1 MDLNKAY
8 PCIDDLE
15 RATLRRLPNFASEYL
30 RGGIGREVALTNNRQ
45 ALDRLRFDASYIP
58 DQDPGP
64 VDLSTEVLGQQFS
77 LPFGISPVGLS
88 GLMWP
93 RAVEILARAAVEAG
107 IPMGLSHHATTH
119 QSDFYRITGDHGW
132 FQLYPARDDAMRR
145 AMIDEA
151 LATGFKTLIVTVDI
165 PGLTRRD
172 RELRVGL
179 SVPPRLNHQTLWQIV
194 THPRWALAAAFA
206 GPPQFKNLLPYRPS
220 GLSAKQ
226 QVAFFASFMDRP
238 VCRQVL
244 SDIRRQ
250 WPGKLVVKGVSGLV
264 DAKAAMDCGADAVW
278 VSNHGARQLD
288 AAPASV
294 EMLPAIRDGLGP
306 RAEIF
311 VDSGPRT
318 GLDIARMLASGADFV
333 FLGRP
338 FIYGVGALGA
348 RGGRHAIHILREEL
362 NAALV
367 QIGCQRPSELP
378 RFLAPCVGA

>member
-1 MDLNKAY
+1 MDLNKSF

-15 RATLRRLPNFASEYL
+15 RATLRRLPRFASEYL
-30 RGGIGREVALTNNRQ
+30 SGGMGREVALANNQ
-45 ALDRLRFDASYIP
+45 DALDRVRLDARYIP
-58 DQDPGP
+58 DQDTGP
-64 VDLSTEVLGQQFS
+64 ADLSTRIMGQDFA

-93 RAVEILARAAVEAG
+93 HAVEILAKAAAKAN

-119 QSDFYRITGDHGW
+119 QSDFRKIAGNNGW
-132 FQLYPARDDAMRR
+132 FQLYPARDDDMRR

-151 LATGFKTLIVTVDI
+151 LATGFETLIVTVDI

-179 SVPPRLNHQTLWQIV
+179 SVPPRLNHETLWQIL
-194 THPRWALAAAFA
+194 THPHWALATAFS
-206 GPPQFKNLLPYRPS
+206 GPPQFKNLLPYRPK
-220 GLSAKQ
+220 GLSPKE
-226 QVAFFASFMDRP
+226 QVEFFATFMDRP

-244 SDIRRQ
+244 TDIRKQ
-250 WPGKLVVKGVSGLV
+250 WPGKLVVKGVSGLA
-264 DAKAAMDCGADAVW
+264 DARAAVECGADGVW

-294 EMLPAIRDGLGP
+294 EMLPAIRQGLGAS
-306 RAEIF
+306 AEIF

-338 FIYGVGALGA
+338 FIYGVGALGR
-348 RGGRHAIHILREEL
+348 RGGEHAIHILQEEL
-362 NAALV
+362 RAVLI
-367 QIGCQRPSELP
+367 QLGCKRPADLP
-378 RFLAPCVGA
+378 DFLSVL

>member
-1 MDLNKAY
+1 MDLNKSF

-15 RATLRRLPNFASEYL
+15 RATLRRLPRFASEYL
-30 RGGIGREVALTNNRQ
+30 RGGIGREVALVNNRV
-45 ALDRLRFDASYIP
+45 ALDRVRFDARYIP
-58 DQDPGP
+58 NQDPGP
-64 VDLSTEVLGQQFS
+64 VDLATRVLDQDFA

-93 RAVEILARAAVEAG
+93 RAVEILAKAAAKAD

-119 QSDFYRITGDHGW
+119 QSDFHAIAGKNGW
-132 FQLYPARDDAMRR
+132 FQLYPARDDDMRR

-151 LATGFKTLIVTVDI
+151 IKTGFETLIVTVDI

-179 SVPPRLNHQTLWQIV
+179 SVLPRLNYETLWQV
-194 THPRWALAAAFA
+194 ATHPRWALAAAFA
-206 GPPQFKNLLPYRPS
+206 GPPQFKNLLPYRPK

-226 QVAFFASFMDRP
+226 QVEFFATFMDRP

-244 SDIRRQ
+244 CDIRKQ
-250 WPGKLVVKGVSGLV
+250 WPGKLVVKGISGMA
-264 DAKAAMDCGADAVW
+264 DAKAARDCGADAVW

-294 EMLPAIRDGLGP
+294 EMLPAIRQGLGTG
-306 RAEIF
+306 AEIF

-338 FIYGVGALGA
+338 FIYGVAGLGA
-348 RGGRHAIHILREEL
+348 RGGDHAIHILREEL
-362 NAALV
+362 RAVLV
-367 QIGCQRPSELP
+367 QLGCSRPADLSG
-378 RFLAPCVGA
+378 FLAE